1 MKSARKWFLP
11 LVTVLTLPLVL
22 LFGGTGQ
29 SQFGAA
35 TEAPTGFANK
45 TNGLVDQATHD
56 ENRVEFF
63 SEVDTPAEGLGP
75 EFNQTSCANC
85 HSGPTVGGGSN
96 TVELRVGHTDRF
108 GNFVNPNIRINGGKD
123 VIKNRSLI
131 NQFAI
136 CDAAKETVPST
147 ETIHALRLSVNT
159 LGDGFVEAID
169 DSTLL
174 AIAQRQANSSDPVRG
189 QAIKVP
195 VLEAPGATRVGRF
208 GWKDQ
213 HGSLLSFAADAYLN
227 EQGVT
232 SRLLAADVTSVCDN
246 VADPEDADD
255 STGTADIDHFA
266 QFMRATTAPPNDP
279 AIASTS
285 DAKAGSNI
293 FDQIGCSTCHVRT
306 LKTASTGTRING
318 GQFTVPAALGDKLI
332 HPYSDFLLHDI
343 GTGDGIVQNGG
354 QSTANKLRTVPLW
367 GLRTRTNLMHDGLS
381 TTRSDAILRH
391 RNEARYSIFR
401 YKNLSNTQ
409 RFQLLKFLSSL

>member
-1 MKSARKWFLP
+1 MVTSRKWFLP
-11 LVTVLTLPLVL
+11 LASVLAIPLVL
-22 LFGGTGQ
+22 VLGSTSQ
-29 SQFGAA
+29 NQFGSA
-35 TEAPTGFANK
+35 TEAPTGFADQ
-45 TNGLVDQATHD
+45 TNGFVDQATHD
-56 ENRVEFF
+56 ENRLEFF
-63 SEVDTPAEGLGP
+63 SEIDTEAEGLGP
-75 EFNQTSCANC
+75 LFNEKSCANC

-108 GNFVNPNIRINGGKD
+108 GNFVNPTIRINHGRD

-136 CDAAKETVPST
+136 CDAARETVPSS
-147 ETIHALRLSVNT
+147 ETIHALRLSVSV

-174 AIAQRQANSSDPVRG
+174 AIAQRQAQSSDPVRG

-227 EQGVT
+227 EQGIT
-232 SRLLAADVTSVCDN
+232 SRLLAAEVTSVCDK
-246 VADPEDADD
+246 VVDPEDDDD

-266 QFMRATTAPPNDP
+266 QFMRSTTAPPNDP
-279 AIASTS
+279 VIAASS
-285 DAKAGSNI
+285 DAKAGANL

-306 LKTASTGTRING
+306 IKTAATGTRING

-332 HPYSDFLLHDI
+332 HPYGDYLLHDI

-354 QSTANKLRTVPLW
+354 QSTAHKLRTVPLW

-381 TTRSDAILRH
+381 TTRNDAILRH
-391 RNEARYSIFR
+391 RNEARNSTFR
-401 YKNLSNTQ
+401 YKNLTNTE
-409 RFQLLKFLSSL
+409 RAQLLKFLSSL